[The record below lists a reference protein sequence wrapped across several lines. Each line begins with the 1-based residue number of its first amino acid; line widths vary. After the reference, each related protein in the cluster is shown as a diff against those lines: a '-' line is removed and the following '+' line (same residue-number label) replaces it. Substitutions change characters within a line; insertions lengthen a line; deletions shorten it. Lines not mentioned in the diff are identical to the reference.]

1 MKSKS
6 GIDGISK
13 CMAVLIFSTC
23 VITACSSGDGGD
35 DENVMQ
41 LSLTS
46 TSDVPLGQ
54 SPNIS
59 ASQYVK
65 NGLYIINV
73 QQRSS
78 TSGDG
83 ADSPAA
89 APEFSTTTT
98 QIEDVD
104 EADRIEYDGE
114 YLYVANLPT
123 WDSQPGTENRVRI
136 LKRQDDFSLDVVCL
150 LYTSPSPRD

>member
-23 VITACSSGDGGD
+23 VIIACSSGDGGD
-35 DENVMQ
+35 DGDVLQ

-73 QQRSS
+73 QQRGT
-78 TSGDG
+78 TSGNG
-83 ADSPAA
+83 GDSAAA
-89 APEFSTTTT
+89 APEFSSTTT
-98 QIEDVD
+98 QVEGVD
-104 EADRIEYDGE
+104 EADRI
-114 YLYVANLPT
+114 
-123 WDSQPGTENRVRI
+123 
-136 LKRQDDFSLDVVCL
+136 
-150 LYTSPSPRD
+150 